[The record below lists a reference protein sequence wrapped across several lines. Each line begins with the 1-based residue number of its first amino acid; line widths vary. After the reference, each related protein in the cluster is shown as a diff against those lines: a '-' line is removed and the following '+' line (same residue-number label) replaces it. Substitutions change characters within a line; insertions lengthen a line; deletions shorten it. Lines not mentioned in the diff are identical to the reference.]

1 MASGTI
7 RVGVLG
13 AVGRMGSTVCD
24 AVDADPEL
32 ELAARVD
39 PAGGDGVATSVA
51 DMPDVDVVVDFTRPA
66 EVKRNIEACIAR
78 GVHCVVGT
86 TGLSDAD
93 LDDIRKLLD
102 GKANVF
108 VAPNFSL
115 GAVLM
120 MLFAKQAARY
130 FGSAEIV
137 ELHHNQKL
145 DAPSG
150 TSLKTA
156 RGIAEAWK
164 EHGRP
169 EGGQPHPDE
178 KEVIPGARGAEAD
191 GVTIHSV
198 RLHGLVAHQEVWF
211 GGAGESLLIRH
222 DSIDRASFMPGVVL
236 AVKKVASTPGL
247 TVGLEH
253 FLDD

>member
-1 MASGTI
+1 MI
-7 RVGVLG
+7 KVGVLG

-24 AVDADPEL
+24 AVEADPDL

-39 PAGGDGVATSVA
+39 PAGGDGIATSVA
-51 DMPDVDVVVDFTRPA
+51 DMPDVDVVVDFTQPQQ
-66 EVKRNIEACIAR
+66 VKANIEACVSR
-78 GVHCVVGT
+78 GIHCVVGT
-86 TGLSDAD
+86 TGLSKGD
-93 LDDIRKLLD
+93 LDEIGRAVDE

-120 MLFAKQAARY
+120 MQFSKLAARY

-156 RGIAEAWK
+156 AGIAQSWK
-164 EHGRP
+164 AHGRP
-169 EGGQPHPDE
+169 AGGESHPEE
-178 KEVIPGARGAEAD
+178 KEVVKGARGSDVD
-191 GVTIHSV
+191 GVTVHSV

-211 GGAGESLLIRH
+211 GGPGESLLIRH
-222 DSIDRASFMPGVVL
+222 DTLDRVSFMPGVML
-236 AVKKVASTPGL
+236 AVKKVGSTPGL

-253 FLDD
+253 LLDL

>member
-1 MASGTI
+1 MI

-13 AVGRMGSTVCD
+13 AAGRMGQTVCQ
-24 AVDADPEL
+24 AVEADADL

-39 PAGGDGVATSVA
+39 PFGGDGIVVSV
-51 DMPDVDVVVDFTRPA
+51 DEMPDVDVVVDFTQPGQ
-66 EVKRNIEACIAR
+66 VKANIEACVAR
-78 GVHCVVGT
+78 GIHCVIGT
-86 TGLSDAD
+86 TGLDDAD
-93 LDDIRKLLD
+93 LADIRRLIED
-102 GKANVF
+102 GNANVF

-120 MLFAKQAARY
+120 MRFAEQAARY
-130 FGSAEIV
+130 FGSSEIV

-164 EHGRP
+164 AHGRP
-169 EGGQPHPDE
+169 EGGEANPDE
-178 KEVIPGARGAEAD
+178 KEVIQGARGADAD

-211 GGAGESLLIRH
+211 GGPGESLLIRH
-222 DSIDRASFMPGVVL
+222 DSIDRVSFMPGVVL
-236 AVKKVASTPGL
+236 AVKKVGSTRGL